1 MGKTKKVFVS
11 GCYDLL
17 HSGHVAFFEE
27 ASSHGD
33 LYVGLGS
40 DKTVYELK
48 GRSTI
53 NNEQERLYMVRAL
66 RMVKEAW
73 INSGRGLMDFEKE
86 ATDLKPDIFFV
97 NEEGYTYEKQAFC
110 ERYGIEL
117 IVSKR
122 IPSVGLPVRSTTA
135 LRKACDIPY
144 RLDLA
149 GGWLDQPFVS
159 EHCKGPVITIGIE
172 PDLEFNDRSGMASST
187 RAKAIEMWQNRLPE
201 DDREKLARMLFSYE
215 NPPGSKYVSGSQDS
229 IGIVYPGLNRLDYQ
243 KGEYWPARI
252 TSVTDEDTLQFIEK
266 HLWFINLSPR
276 EGDYS
281 VLTETTISEPGA
293 RELADAADEAWSAIV
308 TGDLAGF
315 GKAFRRSFEAQVAMF
330 PLMVNKKIVKQIDNY
345 KDKALGWKISGAGG
359 GGYLVIVSALA
370 IKNAFQIRI
379 RRGD

>member
-17 HSGHVAFFEE
+17 HSGHVTFFEE
-27 ASSHGD
+27 ASSYGD

-53 NNEQERLYMVRAL
+53 NNEQERLYMVKAL

-73 INSGRGLMDFEKE
+73 INSGHGLMDFEKE
-86 ATDLKPDIFFV
+86 AGDLKPDIFFV
-97 NEEGYTYEKQAFC
+97 NEEGYTWEKQAFC
-110 ERYGIEL
+110 EMHGIEL

-122 IPSVGLPVRSTTA
+122 IPSTGLPVRSTTA
-135 LRKACDIPY
+135 LRKVCDIPY

-159 EHCKGPVITIGIE
+159 EHCEGPVITIGIE

-187 RAKAIEMWQNRLPE
+187 RAKAIEMWQNSLPG

-215 NPPGSKYVSGSQDS
+215 NLPGSKYVSGSQDS

-243 KGEYWPARI
+243 KGEYWPANI
-252 TSVTDEDTLQFIEK
+252 TTVTDEATLQFIEK

-281 VLTETTISEPGA
+281 VLAETNISEPGA
-293 RELADAADEAWSAIV
+293 RELTDASNEAWAAIID
-308 TGDLAGF
+308 GDIAGF

-330 PLMVNKKIVKQIDNY
+330 PLMVNKKILKQIEIY
-345 KDKALGWKISGAGG
+345 KDRALGWKISGAGG
-359 GGYLVIVSALA
+359 GGYLVLVSGQE